1 MKISIVTPGYNE
13 AENLEDLSLAIKN
26 IMQEFPDF
34 EYEHIY
40 IDNAS
45 TDNSADLLRDMAAKD
60 KNFKVILNARNFG
73 HIRSPYHGLMQSTG
87 DAAVIMASD
96 LQDPP
101 ALVSEFIREW
111 KAHRTPICIGIK
123 ETSDEGMFFYLRR
136 LYYWILAKI
145 SDSPQIQNFTGFGLY
160 DRKVLD
166 VLRKYKDP
174 YPFFRG
180 MIAEIG
186 FKRREFAFK
195 QPLRKRGITKNNFLT
210 LWDIGML
217 GMTSYSKLPLRMA
230 TFFGFFVGFISFVL
244 GFSYLVYKLMYW
256 DRFELGMAPVVLGI
270 FFLGS
275 IQLFFLGMVGEYVGA
290 IYTQVKERPLVVEA
304 ERINF

>member
-13 AENLEDLSLAIKN
+13 EENIDDLYRAILQIRN
-26 IMQEFPDF
+26 EFSEF
-34 EYEHIY
+34 EFEHIY
-40 IDNAS
+40 VDNAS
-45 TDNSADLLRDMAAKD
+45 TDNSVTELKRLASNDPQ
-60 KNFKVILNARNFG
+60 FKVIVNARNFG
-73 HIRSPYHGLMQSTG
+73 HIRSPFYGLMQATG
-87 DAAVIMASD
+87 DAVVIMASD

-101 ALVSEFIREW
+101 ALVSEFIKEW
-111 KAHRTPICIGIK
+111 RANKTPICIGIK
-123 ETSDEGMFFYLRR
+123 TTSDEGMFFYLRKF
-136 LYYWILAKI
+136 YYWTLAKI

-166 VLRKYKDP
+166 VLKKFKDP

-180 MIAEIG
+180 MIAEVG
-186 FKRREFAFK
+186 FRRREFEFK
-195 QPLRKRGITKNNFLT
+195 QPSRKRGITKNNFLT

-230 TFFGFFVGFISFVL
+230 TFFGFFVGFLSFLTGL
-244 GFSYLVYKLMYW
+244 GYLVYKLVYW
-256 DRFELGMAPVVLGI
+256 DRFEVGIAPLVLGI
-270 FFLGS
+270 FFLGA

>member
-13 AENLEDLSLAIKN
+13 EDNIEDLYEAIQGIRK
-26 IMQEFPDF
+26 QFPEFEF
-34 EYEHIY
+34 EHLYV
-40 IDNAS
+40 DNAS
-45 TDNSADLLRDMAAKD
+45 TDNSVEVLRRVAARD

-73 HIRSPYHGLMQSTG
+73 HIRSPFHGLMQASG
-87 DAAVIMASD
+87 DAVVIMASD

-101 ALVSEFIREW
+101 SLVAEFIREW
-111 KAHRTPICIGIK
+111 RDNKTPICIGIK
-123 ETSDEGMFFYLRR
+123 STSDEGLFFILRK
-136 LYYWILAKI
+136 LYYWILKKI

-160 DRKVLD
+160 DRKILNI
-166 VLRKYKDP
+166 LSQFNEP

-186 FKRREFAFK
+186 FKRREFDFK
-195 QPLRKRGITKNNFLT
+195 QPMRKRGITKNNFLT

-230 TFFGFFVGFISFVL
+230 TFFGFIVGTLSFLAGFV
-244 GFSYLVYKLMYW
+244 YLIYKLLYW
-256 DRFELGMAPVVLGI
+256 DRFELGLAPIVLGI
-270 FFLGS
+270 FFLGA

-290 IYTQVKERPLVVEA
+290 IFTQVKDRPLVVEA

>member
-13 AENLEDLSLAIKN
+13 EDNIEDLYEAIQGIRK
-26 IMQEFPDF
+26 QFPEFEF
-34 EYEHIY
+34 EHLYV
-40 IDNAS
+40 DNAS
-45 TDNSADLLRDMAAKD
+45 TDNSAEVLRRVAARD

-73 HIRSPYHGLMQSTG
+73 HIRSPFHGLMQASG
-87 DAAVIMASD
+87 DAVVIMASD

-101 ALVSEFIREW
+101 SLVAEFIREW
-111 KAHRTPICIGIK
+111 RDNKTPICIGIK
-123 ETSDEGMFFYLRR
+123 STSDEGLFFILRK
-136 LYYWILAKI
+136 LYYWILKKI

-160 DRKVLD
+160 DRKILNI
-166 VLRKYKDP
+166 LSQFNEP

-186 FKRREFAFK
+186 FKRREFDFK
-195 QPLRKRGITKNNFLT
+195 QPMRKRGITKNNFLT

-230 TFFGFFVGFISFVL
+230 TFFGFIVGTLSFLAGFV
-244 GFSYLVYKLMYW
+244 YLIYKLLYW
-256 DRFELGMAPVVLGI
+256 DRFELGLAPIVLGI
-270 FFLGS
+270 FFLGA

-290 IYTQVKERPLVVEA
+290 IFTQVKDRPLVVEA

>member
-13 AENLEDLSLAIKN
+13 EENITELYDAIQEIRRQNAEI
-26 IMQEFPDF
+26 EF
-34 EYEHIY
+34 EHIY
-40 IDNAS
+40 VDNAS
-45 TDNSADLLRDMAAKD
+45 TDNSVEVLRRIAARD
-60 KNFKVILNARNFG
+60 KNFKVIVNARNFG
-73 HIRSPYHGLMQSTG
+73 HIRSPYYGLMQATG

-101 ALVSEFIREW
+101 ALVSEFIKEW
-111 KAHRTPICIGIK
+111 KENKTPICIGIK
-123 ETSDEGMFFYLRR
+123 STSDEGLFFYVRK
-136 LYYWILAKI
+136 LYYWILAMI

-166 VLRKYKDP
+166 VLKKFRDP

-186 FKRREFAFK
+186 FKRREFKFN
-195 QPLRKRGITKNNFLT
+195 QPSRKRGITSNNFLT

-230 TFFGFFVGFISFVL
+230 TFFGFMVGVLSFVVGFA
-244 GFSYLVYKLMYW
+244 YLIYKLVYW
-256 DRFELGMAPVVLGI
+256 DRFELGQAPIVMGI

-275 IQLFFLGMVGEYVGA
+275 IQLFFLGMVGEYIGA
-290 IYTQVKERPLVVEA
+290 IYTQVKDRPLVVEA

>member
-13 AENLEDLSLAIKN
+13 EENIDELYKAIQG
-26 IMQEFPDF
+26 IRQSFPEFEF
-34 EYEHIY
+34 EHVYV
-40 IDNAS
+40 DNCS
-45 TDNSADLLRDMAAKD
+45 TDQSVEKLRSIAARD
-60 KNFKVILNARNFG
+60 KNFKVIVNARNFG
-73 HIRSPYHGLMQSTG
+73 HIRSPFHGLLQATG
-87 DAAVIMASD
+87 DAVAIMASD

-101 ALVSEFIREW
+101 SMVEEFIREW
-111 KAHRTPICIGIK
+111 RDNKTPICIGIK
-123 ETSDEGMFFYLRR
+123 KTSDEGLFFLLRKF
-136 LYYWILAKI
+136 YYWVLAKI

-160 DRKVLD
+160 DRKIIEVL
-166 VLRKYKDP
+166 KKFNEP

-186 FKRREFAFK
+186 FKRREFIFK
-195 QPLRKRGITKNNFLT
+195 QPMRKRGITKNNFLT

-230 TFFGFFVGFISFVL
+230 TFCGFIVGFLSFVM
-244 GFSYLVYKLMYW
+244 GFAYLIYKLVYW
-256 DRFELGMAPVVLGI
+256 DRFDVGVAPVVLGI

-290 IYTQVKERPLVVEA
+290 IFTQVKDRPLVVES

>member
-1 MKISIVTPGYNE
+1 MKISIVTPGFNE
-13 AENLEDLSLAIKN
+13 ADNIEDLVKAIRTV
-26 IMQEFPDF
+26 MSEFPELD
-34 EYEHIY
+34 YEHIY

-45 TDNSADLLRDMAAKD
+45 TDNSAQILRKIALQD
-60 KNFKVILNARNFG
+60 KRLKVIINARNFG

-87 DAAVIMASD
+87 DAAIIMASD

-101 ALVSEFIREW
+101 HLVKDFIQEW
-111 KAHRTPICIGIK
+111 LQHKTPICIGIK
-123 ETSDEGMFFYLRR
+123 STSDEGLFFYVRK

-160 DRKVLD
+160 DRRILEVL
-166 VLRKYKDP
+166 KKFKDP

-186 FKRREFAFK
+186 FNRREFSFN
-195 QPLRKRGITKNNFLT
+195 QPQRKRGITKNNFLT

-230 TFFGFFVGFISFVL
+230 TFFGFFVGLISFGL
-244 GFSYLVYKLMYW
+244 GIAYLIYKLLYW
-256 DRFELGMAPVVLGI
+256 DRFNVGMAPVALGI
-270 FFLGS
+270 FFLGA
-275 IQLFFLGMVGEYVGA
+275 IQLFFLGIVGEYVGA